1 MLSLLRR
8 VFIILCLVGALIGDR
23 LQATGAPGTPVL
35 SDRECWLLANGIK
48 HWVRIAGS
56 QHGGIPMVLVHGGP
70 GGNHGTFER
79 TIGPRLE
86 RVSTLV
92 YYEQRGCGRSEAPK
106 NDNDYS
112 IPILV
117 DDLEQLR
124 AGLGLER
131 IVLLGYSFGGE
142 LVLEYALAHPDR
154 VAALLLEN
162 PSIGIAGSPRMD
174 QVQLEGFLEV
184 AEGGFRQKIQDI
196 LATDCTVTEKLDR
209 VWASM
214 DAATVDRFLFHNPKA
229 AVLNRTL
236 WRESKWTNSGK
247 MFRALKR
254 HPRDGAT
261 LIERVRGLK
270 VPTLLLI
277 GAHDR
282 NTGMKLQR
290 ELAGQLPSAK
300 LAVFQESAHF
310 PDMEEPELFTAS
322 VRRFLERL
330 QQPR

>member
-1 MLSLLRR
+1 MLRLSQR
-8 VFIILCLVGALIGDR
+8 VFLILCLVGSLIGDR
-23 LQATGAPGTPVL
+23 LQAVGAPGTPVL

-56 QHGGIPMVLVHGGP
+56 RRGGIPVVLVHGGP
-70 GGNHGTFER
+70 GGNHESFER
-79 TIGPRLE
+79 TAGPRLE

-92 YYEQRGCGRSEAPK
+92 YYEQRGCGRSESPQD
-106 NDNDYS
+106 DNDYS

-117 DDLEQLR
+117 EDLEQLR

-131 IVLLGYSFGGE
+131 MILFGYSFGGE
-142 LVLEYALAHPDR
+142 LALEYALAHPDR

-162 PSIGIAGSPRMD
+162 PSVGVANNPRMD

-184 AEGGFRQKIQDI
+184 AKGDLRQKIQDI
-196 LATDCTVTEKLDR
+196 LATDRTATEKLDR

-214 DAATVDRFLFHNPKA
+214 DAATVDRFLFHNPTA

-247 MFRALKR
+247 MLRALKR
-254 HPRDGAT
+254 HPRDGAA

-270 VPTLLLI
+270 TPALLLI

-290 ELAGQLPSAK
+290 ELAGQLSSTQMV
-300 LAVFQESAHF
+300 VFQDSAHF
-310 PDMEEPELFTAS
+310 PDVEEPELFAAS
-322 VRRFLERL
+322 VRQFLERL